1 MGFQPTNN
9 AVGVAFY
16 LSGCLKTFCPLR
28 WAGMP
33 PYNDTWRCR
42 GGSKTHPTAVFIF
55 RLPESV
61 FTTIALIQPQSSS
74 KLR

>member
-9 AVGVAFY
+9 AIGVAFY

-33 PYNDTWRCR
+33 TLQRHLAVSRWVEDPPYGCIYFQ
-42 GGSKTHPTAVFIF
+42 A
-55 RLPESV
+55 
-61 FTTIALIQPQSSS
+61 A
-74 KLR
+74 